1 MAEYQGQSRS
11 PASWTG
17 AGAEA
22 RPPGSHCQ
30 EGLHLLALV
39 YSLVRGARSLLLQ
52 GDVLRVK
59 VKAWVTLGTDERGP
73 PLALLDAGVERVW

>member
-1 MAEYQGQSRS
+1 MS
-11 PASWTG
+11 
-17 AGAEA
+17 
-22 RPPGSHCQ
+22 
-30 EGLHLLALV
+30 V

-52 GDVLRVK
+52 GDVLRVE